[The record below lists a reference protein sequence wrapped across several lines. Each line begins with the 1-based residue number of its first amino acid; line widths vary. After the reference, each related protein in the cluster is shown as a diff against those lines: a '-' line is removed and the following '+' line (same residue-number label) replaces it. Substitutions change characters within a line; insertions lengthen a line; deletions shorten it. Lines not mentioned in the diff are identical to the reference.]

1 MNQLRDMWWSSRESC
16 NRTFGSD
23 VRATTRSS
31 NEQGTRSRSGEEK
44 SRLAF
49 VWRCQ
54 AVFGEAKKEP
64 FVRSFVRRCHLV
76 ASLLLLLPVTL
87 CCIDSLPLSRANT
100 FIHSLYHESAAPCGD
115 LVGPAAGRW
124 RWYARAVAHDL
135 ELELKP
141 PQEAEARAL
150 APCCHDFGSQ
160 AQGRRSL
167 DLKHQA
173 LRQGLVFVDDECGSW
188 QPRAN
193 HREWRRHQEARC
205 CCRRQE
211 EASRVIVVRGGV

>member
-1 MNQLRDMWWSSRESC
+1 MCEPRRGAATSRERGAGAARRRAGLRSC
-16 NRTFGSD
+16 GAAKPCLAKLR
-23 VRATTRSS
+23 RS
-31 NEQGTRSRSGEEK
+31 
-44 SRLAF
+44 
-49 VWRCQ
+49 
-54 AVFGEAKKEP
+54 
-64 FVRSFVRRCHLV
+64 RSFVRRCHLV